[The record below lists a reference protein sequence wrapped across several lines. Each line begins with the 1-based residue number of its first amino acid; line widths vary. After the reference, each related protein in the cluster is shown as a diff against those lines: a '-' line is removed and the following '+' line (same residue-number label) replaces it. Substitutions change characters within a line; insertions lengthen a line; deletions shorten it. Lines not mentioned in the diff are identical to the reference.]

1 MLALVYKSNSLFSS
15 KNLKFKNHIQMKRS
29 VKELVSVAAHCIAKF
44 YKKIKYTSPKKRSIQ
59 DNVFPEWEDRNE
71 KKTKNEH

>member
-1 MLALVYKSNSLFSS
+1 
-15 KNLKFKNHIQMKRS
+15 MKRS

-44 YKKIKYTSPKKRSIQ
+44 YKKKKIYKPQKRSIQ
-59 DNVFPEWEDRNE
+59 DIVFPEWEDRNE